1 MLGKLPAPCCQF
13 LHLHLTTMR
22 TAFALA
28 LALIVAPEL
37 CSATTEEGKAWLAAN
52 AEKDGVVELPC
63 AACAACLRSVPAA
76 GR

>member
-1 MLGKLPAPCCQF
+1 
-13 LHLHLTTMR
+13 MR

-76 GR
+76 AGR

>member
-1 MLGKLPAPCCQF
+1 
-13 LHLHLTTMR
+13 MR
-22 TAFALA
+22 AAFALA

-63 AACAACLRSVPAA
+63 AAMPALLAAPCPQQGADRAELLPR
-76 GR
+76 RL